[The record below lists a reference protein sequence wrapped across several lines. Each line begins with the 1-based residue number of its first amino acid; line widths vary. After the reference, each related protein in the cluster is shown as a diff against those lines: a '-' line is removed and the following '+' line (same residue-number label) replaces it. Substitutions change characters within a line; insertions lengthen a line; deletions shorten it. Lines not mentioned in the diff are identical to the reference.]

1 MSTPVTAVA
10 RTEPARPPSGGYR
23 SAGPVRPMSLARW
36 RGPGT
41 LRPPA
46 RSAAARA
53 VGREAVAGYV
63 FLSPWLLGLMLITAV
78 PMLFSL
84 YLSFTNYD
92 VLSSWSDIEW
102 VGLDNYRR
110 AFSSDPT
117 YWHAV
122 TATTVY
128 VGVSVPLKLG
138 VALGLALLLN
148 RSHFGVGPLRAL
160 FYLPALLGGSVALAL
175 VWFAMFGDDGA
186 LNGLLGIIGI
196 DGRAWVRDPDWA
208 LTTLIVLAVWQ
219 FGAPMVIFL
228 AGLRQIPV
236 EYYESAAMDG
246 AGPWTTLRSV
256 TLPALSPV
264 IFFNLVLEMING
276 FQGFTAAFVISN
288 GQGGPVDSTML
299 YSLYLYIKGFTEFE
313 MGYASALAWIF
324 LVAVGLLTVFL
335 FATSRYWVRYR
346 DEE

>member
-1 MSTPVTAVA
+1 MAF
-10 RTEPARPPSGGYR
+10 
-23 SAGPVRPMSLARW
+23 ARW
-36 RGPGT
+36 RGAGRPV
-41 LRPPA
+41 RPPA

-53 VGREAVAGYV
+53 LGRDAVAGYV

-92 VLSSWSDIEW
+92 VLSSWSDVRW
-102 VGLDNYRR
+102 VGLANYRR
-110 AFSSDPT
+110 ALSGDPT

-122 TATTVY
+122 SATTIY
-128 VGVSVPLKLG
+128 VGVSVPLKLAL
-138 VALGLALLLN
+138 ALGLALVLS

-175 VWFAMFGDDGA
+175 VWYAMFGDNGA
-186 LNGLLGIIGI
+186 LNGLLKIFGI
-196 DGRAWVRDPDWA
+196 DGRAWVQDPDWA

-236 EYYESAAMDG
+236 EFYESAAVDG
-246 AGPWTTLRSV
+246 AGPWMTLRSV
-256 TLPALSPV
+256 TLPMLSPV

-288 GQGGPVDSTML
+288 GQGGPVDSTMM

-313 MGYASALAWIF
+313 MGYTSALAWIF

-335 FATSRYWVRYR
+335 FLTSRFWVRYR